1 MDGGIYKCLYHSDG
15 IRRLADSVELLIRD
29 PSFSKPVLSLEPM
42 EEITIGQRVTMYCE
56 TQGEVKRFYLQK
68 DDSQDWSIHSDMNV
82 FTISYVSKKDAGRYS
97 CSYTS
102 VRQPYLLSE
111 PSNPVELLLTGKGTN
126 STWTHLNHND
136 EPSFRVMKKRWV
148 ATPARYGD
156 NHTAVIHLFFPG
168 YPITKEENV
177 PEERIF
183 HPPHIHM
190 SPSWIVSL
198 GENVTISCWVHLDC
212 WLDFF
217 LHKDGVKINTT
228 SGGYKRKALFH
239 ISDVTRKDG
248 GTYSC
253 HYRMPL
259 KIYWSEHSNSV
270 ELFVLDPSLPKPTIS
285 PIGMSTIGE
294 NATIQC
300 QSQSPIAGFYLQKD
314 EDQLDHKHM
323 ETNGIWGSY
332 TISNISRANGGSY
345 RCRYSSESE
354 PFVISEP
361 SDPVKLLLED
371 PNLPIPVISIYPSS
385 FVSLGHSVTIQC
397 KTEEGSEK
405 FLLHKAGDPKPR
417 FLTSPKSNEGE
428 LALNISWE
436 DKGSYRCSYRP
447 QSNLFLHSRHSSP
460 LQLPATDHSLPKPN
474 ITLSHDTEVILGSNV
489 TINCRSN
496 VTAVRFY
503 FQKYGVAKPVQLIQ
517 NNGTLAKFSISNAS
531 REHLGS
537 YSCTYSTLPD
547 WFAISESSNKV
558 ELQLTD
564 PGLAKPTISLNPRWP
579 LPLGGNV
586 TLNCQ
591 GRGVQFKFYKH
602 IENFVPQLLENNLD
616 AAHLVIS
623 NLSKDDARG
632 YSWTAINWK

>member
-1 MDGGIYKCLYHSDG
+1 M
-15 IRRLADSVELLIRD
+15 RL
-29 PSFSKPVLSLEPM
+29 VLF
-42 EEITIGQRVTMYCE
+42 I
-56 TQGEVKRFYLQK
+56 
-68 DDSQDWSIHSDMNV
+68 
-82 FTISYVSKKDAGRYS
+82 
-97 CSYTS
+97 
-102 VRQPYLLSE
+102 
-111 PSNPVELLLTGKGTN
+111 
-126 STWTHLNHND
+126 
-136 EPSFRVMKKRWV
+136 
-148 ATPARYGD
+148 
-156 NHTAVIHLFFPG
+156 LFFG

-198 GENVTISCWVHLDC
+198 GGNVTISCWVHLDC

-259 KIYWSEHSNSV
+259 KTYRSEHSNSV

-285 PIGMSTIGE
+285 PIGMSAIE
-294 NATIQC
+294 KNATIQC

-314 EDQLDHKHM
+314 EDQMDHKHM
-323 ETNGIWGSY
+323 ETNGTRGSY
-332 TISNISRANGGSY
+332 TISNISQADGGGY

-361 SDPVKLLLED
+361 SDPVELLLED
-371 PNLPIPVISIYPSS
+371 PKLPIPVISIYPSS

-397 KTEEGSEK
+397 KTEERSAK
-405 FLLHKAGDPKPR
+405 FFLHKAGDPKPR

-428 LALNISWE
+428 LSLNISWE
-436 DKGSYRCSYRP
+436 DKGSYRCSYIP
-447 QSNLFLHSRHSSP
+447 QSNLFLHSCHSSP
-460 LQLPATDHSLPKPN
+460 LQLPATDHRLPKPS
-474 ITLSHDTEVILGSNV
+474 ITLSHDEEVTLGSNV
-489 TINCRSN
+489 TIDCRSN
-496 VTAVRFY
+496 ATAVRFY

-517 NNGTLAKFSISNAS
+517 NNGTVAKFSISNAS
-531 REHLGS
+531 WEHSGY

-547 WFAISESSNKV
+547 CFAISEPSDEV

-564 PGLAKPTISLNPRWP
+564 PDLARPTISLSPRGP

-591 GRGVQFKFYKH
+591 GQGVRFKFYRH
-602 IENFVPQLLENNLD
+602 RENFVPQLLKNNLD
-616 AAHLVIS
+616 GAHLIIS
-623 NLSKDDARG
+623 NLSRDDAVG
-632 YSWTAINWK
+632 YSCKCNSISEVFSVSSEIVKLLILDSPLFAPVISIQHEGCVALGGQVEIKCESDSEDVNFSLHKTGDTNPTLMNGHFYVGEFIISSFTREHEGNYSCIYESTEEPFMISAPSDSLEILISDTYNCTQVNIIRFAIGVLILLLLTCIILSNQHFRGNMINIS

>member
-1 MDGGIYKCLYHSDG
+1 M
-15 IRRLADSVELLIRD
+15 RL
-29 PSFSKPVLSLEPM
+29 VLF
-42 EEITIGQRVTMYCE
+42 I
-56 TQGEVKRFYLQK
+56 
-68 DDSQDWSIHSDMNV
+68 
-82 FTISYVSKKDAGRYS
+82 
-97 CSYTS
+97 
-102 VRQPYLLSE
+102 
-111 PSNPVELLLTGKGTN
+111 
-126 STWTHLNHND
+126 
-136 EPSFRVMKKRWV
+136 
-148 ATPARYGD
+148 
-156 NHTAVIHLFFPG
+156 LFFG

-198 GENVTISCWVHLDC
+198 GGNVTISCWVHLDC

-259 KIYWSEHSNSV
+259 KTYRSEHSNSV

-285 PIGMSTIGE
+285 PIGMSAIE
-294 NATIQC
+294 KNATIQC

-314 EDQLDHKHM
+314 EDQMDHKHM
-323 ETNGIWGSY
+323 ETNGTRGSY
-332 TISNISRANGGSY
+332 TISNISQADGGGY

-361 SDPVKLLLED
+361 SDPVELLLED
-371 PNLPIPVISIYPSS
+371 
-385 FVSLGHSVTIQC
+385 H
-397 KTEEGSEK
+397 
-405 FLLHKAGDPKPR
+405 R
-417 FLTSPKSNEGE
+417 
-428 LALNISWE
+428 
-436 DKGSYRCSYRP
+436 
-447 QSNLFLHSRHSSP
+447 
-460 LQLPATDHSLPKPN
+460 LPKPS
-474 ITLSHDTEVILGSNV
+474 ITLSHDEEVTLGSNV
-489 TINCRSN
+489 TIDCRSN
-496 VTAVRFY
+496 ATAVRFY

-517 NNGTLAKFSISNAS
+517 NNGTVAKFSISNAS
-531 REHLGS
+531 WEHSGY

-547 WFAISESSNKV
+547 CFAISEPSDEV

-564 PGLAKPTISLNPRWP
+564 PDLARPTISLSPRGP

-591 GRGVQFKFYKH
+591 GQGVRFKFYRH
-602 IENFVPQLLENNLD
+602 RENFVPQLLKNNLD
-616 AAHLVIS
+616 GAHLIIS
-623 NLSKDDARG
+623 NLSRDDAVG
-632 YSWTAINWK
+632 YSCKCNSISEVFSVSSEIVKLLILDSPLFAPVISIQHEGCVALGGQVEIKCESDSEDVNFSLHKTGDTNPTLMNGHFYVGEFIISSFTREHEGNYSCIYESTEEPFMISAPSDSLEILISDTYNCTQVNIIRFAIGVLILLLLTCIILSNQHFRGNMINIS